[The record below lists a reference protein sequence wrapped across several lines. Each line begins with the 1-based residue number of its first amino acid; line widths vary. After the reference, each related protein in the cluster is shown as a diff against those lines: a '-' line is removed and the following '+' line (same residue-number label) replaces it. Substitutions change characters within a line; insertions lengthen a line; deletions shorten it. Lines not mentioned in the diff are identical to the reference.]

1 MSASNSSGPPDW
13 VALVEA
19 ADPGPF
25 LQSVQVQLQ
34 SPQSHFKSVQQSLS
48 SVFFNKVDSSRSL
61 DFLLCCLEVLVLG
74 ADARQPIPASS
85 TRSVSASCAS
95 SNMTSADAGPGSA
108 TAAVAVAAA
117 PTALT
122 VLIPGNVAPTA
133 TAAVTVSSSSQ
144 GCTPE
149 VLHGFNGQQQQPQQG
164 QQQQQQQR
172 VEQARPAKDAGGL
185 SGTVSHLLL
194 ELLQQQQQLNRASKR
209 QQQQQQQQGQHE
221 QLQQQQGGQVVAAA
235 AMHEQQDLAALLP
248 AHRTRVLRLFAAC
261 CSQPRHARI
270 TLKVAQVLG
279 VSCGDVAD
287 PQALAAAVS
296 ELLNDRVTITPG
308 LGLVI
313 HFQALLADLVDRPAL
328 FARLLAE
335 GKEGAA
341 EKWAAGLSRGDQVV
355 FVEACIAADRL
366 KAAARATR
374 MFGLKAEFPGIEAR
388 YRRAALSKLAS
399 KRVWEVAATF
409 AGSDAAMQM
418 ELLQQM
424 VEVGEAVLADEYRK
438 RFGLPPGVLNL
449 DPVQL
454 AAQEAARAERYL
466 PLALPSDAVLFV
478 DGPTGLRAAAS
489 ALAGARLLGI
499 DVEWRA
505 SQGPADLGEEEE
517 EEVGAA
523 VDEAVEEEVA
533 GEG

>member
-261 CSQPRHARI
+261 CSQPRHARHSG
-270 TLKVAQVLG
+270 TG
-279 VSCGDVAD
+279 PGDS
-287 PQALAAAVS
+287 LS
-296 ELLNDRVTITPG
+296 
-308 LGLVI
+308 
-313 HFQALLADLVDRPAL
+313 
-328 FARLLAE
+328 
-335 GKEGAA
+335 GAA
-341 EKWAAGLSRGDQVV
+341 GRPGGPTRAVRSVAGGGQGGGRG
-355 FVEACIAADRL
+355 
-366 KAAARATR
+366 
-374 MFGLKAEFPGIEAR
+374 
-388 YRRAALSKLAS
+388 
-399 KRVWEVAATF
+399 
-409 AGSDAAMQM
+409 
-418 ELLQQM
+418 
-424 VEVGEAVLADEYRK
+424 EVGGRTEQRGSGGVRGGVHRGGSPESGCTSHPHVRTEGGVP
-438 RFGLPPGVLNL
+438 RHRGPLPPRGALQAGFETRL
-449 DPVQL
+449 GGGGHL
-454 AAQEAARAERYL
+454 RRERRRH
-466 PLALPSDAVLFV
+466 A
-478 DGPTGLRAAAS
+478 DGTPPTDG
-489 ALAGARLLGI
+489 GG
-499 DVEWRA
+499 
-505 SQGPADLGEEEE
+505 G
-517 EEVGAA
+517 
-523 VDEAVEEEVA
+523 
-533 GEG
+533 